1 MTERE
6 ILTASLK
13 HIVPCPKCKTKL
25 YVSRQDVAYK
35 CPKCQQLFGVRKKK
49 KSIYKRRV
57 NVRKVAFTTW
67 KYFCLVAFSIF
78 FLFPIYAMLINSFMP
93 DKQLMGAPS
102 LWPNYFYFGA
112 YAKMLNVDYLRYFG
126 NTMLVC
132 SLYVGGVCIMSTLT
146 AYGLAKVRFKGKN
159 VVFILIM
166 STVLLPGTVTSIPL
180 YIIYA
185 KLKWTGTLVPLWL
198 PIWFGGGAMNIFL
211 VRQFIKGIP
220 NSYSEAAILDGANNF
235 QIYFKIIVPLIKP
248 IITYLA
254 VTGFFGCW
262 NDFQGPLM
270 YVMDKEKSWTL
281 SLALYFDFVEKVAT
295 ENNNLA
301 NAQMA
306 VGVMMMIPCVVLFGF
321 FQNEL
326 MEGVST
332 IGLKG

>member
-1 MTERE
+1 ME
-6 ILTASLK
+6 IVMK
-13 HIVPCPKCKTKL
+13 RHINPRKL
-25 YVSRQDVAYK
+25 
-35 CPKCQQLFGVRKKK
+35 
-49 KSIYKRRV
+49 
-57 NVRKVAFTTW
+57 AFTIT
-67 KYFCLVAFSIF
+67 KYFFLVFASVIF
-78 FLFPIYAMLINSFMP
+78 VFPIYAMVITSFMP
-93 DKQLMGAPS
+93 NQQLMEAPS

-112 YAKMLNVDYLRYFG
+112 YLKMLNVDYLRYLG
-126 NTMLVC
+126 NTLLVC
-132 SLYVGGVCIMSTLT
+132 VLYVGGVCLMSTFT
-146 AYGLAKVRFKGKN
+146 AFGLAKVKFRGKN

-180 YIIYA
+180 YIIYS
-185 KLKWTGTLVPLWL
+185 KLKWTGTLIPLWI

-211 VRQFIKGIP
+211 VRQFVKGIP
-220 NSYSEAAILDGANNF
+220 NSYSEAAILDGANNI
-235 QIYFKIIVPLIKP
+235 QIYYKVILPLIKP

-270 YVMDKEKSWTL
+270 YVMDAKQNWTL
-281 SLALYFDFVEKVAT
+281 SLALYYDFVEKVAT
-295 ENNNLA
+295 DNNNLA